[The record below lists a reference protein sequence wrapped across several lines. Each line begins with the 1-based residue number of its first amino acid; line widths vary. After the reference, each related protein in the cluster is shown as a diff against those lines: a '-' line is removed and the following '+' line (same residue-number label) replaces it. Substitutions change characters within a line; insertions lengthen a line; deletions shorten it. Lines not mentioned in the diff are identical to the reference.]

1 MTQQAPP
8 PDAATASPEPEGE
21 AAAPATP
28 GRGPLE
34 RLRDPSFWANWAVVV
49 ALVVLVVVFGTLSDV
64 FLTAGNIDA
73 ILVASA
79 ILIVVT
85 VGQTYVIVTSGID
98 LSIGSMVTLA
108 SVVLGYAFANA
119 WGIAAA
125 VGIGLLAGL
134 LAGLING
141 IIIAKGKITDF
152 VVTLGM
158 LSVASGAAL
167 VLSDGRPVQVQTR
180 FLLELAAG
188 SIGPLRYMIVV
199 AIVVA
204 GIAHVA
210 LFHMRFGTHL
220 LATGGSA
227 EVARAMGVNVA
238 RMKIAAYTISG
249 FLAGIAG
256 VMLTARVGAAEPVAA
271 VALLLS
277 SVAAVVLGGVSLFGG
292 RGTVVGPV
300 VGAVLLTALVNG
312 LTLLGVSQFY
322 QPIAVGSV
330 VILSALLTRWQT

>member
-1 MTQQAPP
+1 VTRQAPP
-8 PDAATASPEPEGE
+8 PDAAVASPETEGQ
-21 AAAPATP
+21 AALPAHP
-28 GRGPLE
+28 GFLE

-49 ALVVLVVVFGTLSDV
+49 ALVVLVAVFGTLSDV
-64 FLTAGNIDA
+64 FLSPGNIDA

-85 VGQTYVIVTSGID
+85 VGQTFVIATAGID
-98 LSIGSMVTLA
+98 LSIGSLVTLA
-108 SVVLGYAFANA
+108 SVVLGYAFASE
-119 WGIAAA
+119 WGVGVA
-125 VGIGLLAGL
+125 VLAGL
-134 LAGLING
+134 LAGFLTGLISG
-141 IIIAKGKITDF
+141 TIIAKGRITDF
-152 VVTLGM
+152 IVTLGM
-158 LSVASGAAL
+158 LSVASGVAL
-167 VLSDGRPVQVQTR
+167 VLSDGRPVQVQTP

-188 SIGPLRYMIVV
+188 SVGPLRYMVLVALVV
-199 AIVVA
+199 AAVGHVV
-204 GIAHVA
+204 
-210 LFHMRFGTHL
+210 LFNTRFGTHL

-227 EVARAMGVNVA
+227 EVAREMGINVA
-238 RMKIAAYTISG
+238 RVKIATYTASG
-249 FLAGIAG
+249 FLAGVAG
-256 VMLTARVGAAEPVAA
+256 VMLTARVGAAEPTAA
-271 VALLLS
+271 TALLLS

>member
-1 MTQQAPP
+1 VTAQAPP
-8 PDAATASPEPEGE
+8 PEAVTAPEPEAQPRLEPRAGV
-21 AAAPATP
+21 
-28 GRGPLE
+28 LE

-49 ALVVLVVVFGTLSDV
+49 ALIALIGVFTTLSDV
-64 FLTAGNIDA
+64 FLTPGNIDA

-85 VGQTYVIVTSGID
+85 VGQTYVIVTAGID
-98 LSIGSMVTLA
+98 LSIGSVVTLA
-108 SVVLGYAFANA
+108 SVVLGYAFAQA
-119 WGIAAA
+119 WGVGAAI
-125 VGIGLLAGL
+125 VVGLLAGL
-134 LAGLING
+134 ASGVISG
-141 IIIAKGKITDF
+141 VIIAKGRITDF
-152 VVTLGM
+152 IVTLGM

-167 VLSDGRPVQVQTR
+167 VLSDGRPVQVQTPL
-180 FLLELAAG
+180 LLELAAG
-188 SIGPLRYMIVV
+188 SIGPLRYMILV

-204 GIAHVA
+204 VIGHV
-210 LFHMRFGTHL
+210 LIFHTRFGTHL

-227 EVARAMGVNVA
+227 EVARAMGISVA
-238 RMKIAAYTISG
+238 RIKIAAYTISG
-249 FLAGIAG
+249 FLAGVAG

-271 VALLLS
+271 TALLLS

>member
-1 MTQQAPP
+1 VTRQAPP
-8 PDAATASPEPEGE
+8 PDAATASPETEGQ
-21 AAAPATP
+21 AALPAPP
-28 GRGPLE
+28 RLLE

-49 ALVVLVVVFGTLSDV
+49 ALVVLVAVFGTLSDV
-64 FLTAGNIDA
+64 FLSPGNIDA

-85 VGQTYVIVTSGID
+85 VGQTFVIATAGID
-98 LSIGSMVTLA
+98 LSIGSVVTLA
-108 SVVLGYAFANA
+108 SVVLGYAFASE
-119 WGIAAA
+119 WGVGVA
-125 VGIGLLAGL
+125 VLAGL
-134 LAGLING
+134 LAGFLTGLISG
-141 IIIAKGKITDF
+141 TIIAKGRITDF
-152 VVTLGM
+152 IVTLGM
-158 LSVASGAAL
+158 LSVASGVAL
-167 VLSDGRPVQVQTR
+167 VLSDGRPVQVQTS

-188 SIGPLRYMIVV
+188 SVGPLRYMVLVALVV
-199 AIVVA
+199 AAVGHVV
-204 GIAHVA
+204 
-210 LFHMRFGTHL
+210 LFNTRFGTHL

-227 EVARAMGVNVA
+227 EVAREMGINVA
-238 RMKIAAYTISG
+238 RVKIATYTASG
-249 FLAGIAG
+249 FLAGVAG
-256 VMLTARVGAAEPVAA
+256 VMLTARVGAAEPTAA
-271 VALLLS
+271 TALLLS